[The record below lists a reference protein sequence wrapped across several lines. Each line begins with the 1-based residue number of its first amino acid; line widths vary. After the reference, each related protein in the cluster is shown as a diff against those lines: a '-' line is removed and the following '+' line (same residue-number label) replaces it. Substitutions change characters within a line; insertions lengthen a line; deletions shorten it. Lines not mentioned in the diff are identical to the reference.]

1 MMSQGSDPEP
11 SYLEQAPTSD
21 PFFTY
26 RSAGSGEGSWEGS
39 RRKKLNFD
47 SNIADDLTSLNVE
60 FRDPSLMGDEAER

>member
-26 RSAGSGEGSWEGS
+26 RSAGSAEGSWEGS

-47 SNIADDLTSLNVE
+47 SSIADDLTSLNIG
-60 FRDPSLMGDEAER
+60 FRDTSLMGDEAER